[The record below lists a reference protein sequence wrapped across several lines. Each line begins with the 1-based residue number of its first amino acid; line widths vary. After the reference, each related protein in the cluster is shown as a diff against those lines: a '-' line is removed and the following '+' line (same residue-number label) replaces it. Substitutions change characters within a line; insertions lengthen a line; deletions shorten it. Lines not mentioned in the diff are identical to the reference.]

1 MPRTQRVDAEIP
13 FLDEI
18 LTFGDGTADPER
30 RAELMRLA
38 RGASH
43 DGGRRLD
50 LLLVDRLATMAR
62 GLGAAQ
68 AAQEE
73 LRALMARL
81 SSPPWYPALF
91 LRAVP
96 TALGPRAM
104 VQFAGTRR
112 VVAPADGVDLDALG
126 VGEEVFLGS
135 DGNVLAGRS
144 PYGAPQCG
152 ETASFERMTPDGR
165 VVLQWRDEQVVVD
178 AAGALDVAG
187 LECGDAVRWDR
198 SAWMAFER
206 IPGGATRRYLQDE
219 LPFVGRDMV
228 GGQERSLDLLLA
240 VLTAVLVAPA
250 KAARY
255 GMRGRRSVLMV
266 GAPGCGKTL
275 LARVAASELRRLS
288 GTSCR
293 FAVVKPAEW
302 ESPWVGATQSAIRR
316 TFAELKKHDGP
327 TVLFLDEIEAIG
339 RIRGAAG
346 GQHADK
352 FLAALLAEMDGFT
365 DRSDV
370 AVIAATNRKDLVD
383 PALLERLSDVEIAVA
398 RPDMRGAR
406 AIFDIHLPSELPIHA
421 VDAPAVEV
429 RRVLIDA
436 AVSRL
441 YSPNAD
447 NALCT
452 LRFRDGTTRV
462 VAAREMASGRL
473 IAQVCRAACQT
484 AFLRDERFG
493 DAGLR
498 LDDVEEAVADVLA
511 RLSTTLSTRNVHAH
525 LADLPQDVDVV
536 AVEPV
541 VRRVARPHRYR
552 HAA

>member
-13 FLDEI
+13 FLEEI
-18 LTFGDGTADPER
+18 LAFGDETVDPER

-38 RGASH
+38 RSTSH

-50 LLLVDRLATMAR
+50 LLLADRLATMSR
-62 GLGAAQ
+62 GLAAAQ

-73 LRALMARL
+73 LRGLMARL
-81 SSPPWYPALF
+81 ASPPWHPALF
-91 LRAVP
+91 LGMVP
-96 TALGPRAM
+96 TELGPRAM
-104 VQFAGTRR
+104 VLFGGTRR
-112 VVAPADGVDLDALG
+112 VVAPADGVDLAVLV

-135 DGNVLAGRS
+135 EGNVLAGRS

-165 VVLQWRDEQVVVD
+165 CVLQWRDEQVVVD
-178 AAGALDVAG
+178 VAGALDVSD
-187 LECGDAVRWDR
+187 LEHGDSVRWDR
-198 SAWMAFER
+198 IAWMAFEKL
-206 IPGGATRRYLQDE
+206 PGATRRYVQDE
-219 LPFVGRDMV
+219 LAVVGREMI
-228 GGQERSLDLLLA
+228 GGQERSLDLLVA
-240 VLTAVLVAPA
+240 ILTAALVSPA

-275 LARVAASELRRLS
+275 LARIAASELRRIS
-288 GTSCR
+288 GARCR

-327 TVLFLDEIEAIG
+327 TVLFLDEIEAVG
-339 RIRGAAG
+339 RIRGAVG
-346 GQHADK
+346 GQHSDK

-406 AIFDIHLPSELPIHA
+406 AIFDIHLPPELPIHA
-421 VDAPAVEV
+421 VDAPAADV
-429 RRVLIDA
+429 RRTLIDV

-441 YSPNAD
+441 YSPNGD
-447 NALCT
+447 NTLCT
-452 LRFRDGTTRV
+452 LRFRDGATRL
-462 VAAREMASGRL
+462 VAARELASGRL
-473 IAQVCRAACQT
+473 IAQICRAACQT
-484 AFLRDERFG
+484 AFLRDERTG

-498 LDDVEEAVADVLA
+498 LDDVEEAVVDALA
-511 RLSTTLSTRNVHAH
+511 RLSTTLSARNVHAH
-525 LADLPQDVDVV
+525 LADLPQDIDVV

-541 VRRVARPHRYR
+541 VRRVPRPHRYR